1 MAVERTADRTS
12 FLDALDRVLDKGI
25 VIDAWMR
32 ASLGGVGI
40 DLITVETSVIVVS
53 IATYLR
59 TSAAGVPLTPCGR
72 AATAATSTT
81 RRRARSRLHGISPRK
96 TQRRCRIHV
105 SAGKIRK

>member
-1 MAVERTADRTS
+1 MPVERTADRTS

-40 DLITVETSVIVVS
+40 DLITVETSVIVAS

-59 TSAAGVPLTPCGR
+59 TSAARAPRGVTPCGR
-72 AATAATSTT
+72 AATATTSTT
-81 RRRARSRLHGISPRK
+81 PRRARSRGHGISPRK
-96 TQRRCRIHV
+96 TQRR
-105 SAGKIRK
+105 

>member
-1 MAVERTADRTS
+1 MPVERMADGTS

-59 TSAAGVPLTPCGR
+59 TSAAGVPLTPWRR

-81 RRRARSRLHGISPRK
+81 RRRARSRTHGRSPRK
-96 TQRRCRIHV
+96 TQRRSRIHLED
-105 SAGKIRK
+105 

>member
-1 MAVERTADRTS
+1 MPVERTADRTS

-40 DLITVETSVIVVS
+40 DLITVETSVIVAS

-72 AATAATSTT
+72 AAAAATSTT
-81 RRRARSRLHGISPRK
+81 RRRARSRPHGISQRK
-96 TQRRCRIHV
+96 TQRR
-105 SAGKIRK
+105 

>member
-1 MAVERTADRTS
+1 MPVERTADRTS

-53 IATYLR
+53 IARYFGRPAPAFL
-59 TSAAGVPLTPCGR
+59 PTPCVRPGPP
-72 AATAATSTT
+72 ATSTT
-81 RRRARSRLHGISPRK
+81 
-96 TQRRCRIHV
+96 QRRQRPQLQGIPRTTPNRPERTNLTE
-105 SAGKIRK
+105 GKT